1 MSSAQTKLQRTVLS
15 MEDLRFVMDCLKEL
29 KTKDSGIDH
38 EMSPVT
44 DMYAMLSQYLPDG
57 SIDMVGHVGLPMNL
71 RIWSMHTIVD
81 RLCGLDL

>member
-44 DMYAMLSQYLPDG
+44 DMYAMLSQYLADG
-57 SIDMVGHVGLPMNL
+57 SIDMVGYDGL
-71 RIWSMHTIVD
+71 SM
-81 RLCGLDL
+81 GP